1 MRFKIDNK
9 KGIIIYM
16 KSLLLI
22 DANSLIHRCFHALPP
37 LNNPKSQPVG
47 AIYGVSSVLLKILNQ
62 RKPDYIAALFD
73 RPEPTFRK
81 ERYDQYK
88 AQRPKAPD
96 ELISQLIEAHNLF
109 DAFSIKTFESPGFEA
124 DDLIGTMAKKFGVE
138 KNILVTILT
147 GDLDSL
153 QLVKD
158 GEIVVET
165 FKKGISETIEY
176 DRAGV
181 IERYGLEPEQ
191 LIDYKAL
198 VGDQSDN
205 IPGVLGIGQKTASII
220 LQKYKTLDGFLKKG
234 KKEKIYEKI
243 NNNREIALLSQE
255 LAKINTE
262 VPIDTNLENLM
273 FQMDRK
279 KILEFLAQNGFSS
292 LIKRIPK
299 SLIQQTET
307 PQEQNLFNGKN
318 DADKNLLFLDPDDH
332 SFLEIKED
340 DFNSETKIKISWDL
354 KNAYKFH
361 PFTSPYFD
369 VSLGYQLLGIDT
381 KDQDI
386 LSLNIF
392 KKEMSKKDFVLDSYS
407 WIKAQIKKRG
417 LLKVFDEIE
426 TPLIPVLANM
436 EIKGIKIDLKELD
449 LVTKK
454 LEKEIDKKRENI
466 ITQIGKDINLN
477 SPKQLLDYF
486 QNDLKLKIK
495 STGADVIEK
504 IKEKNPLPIFD
515 KLLEYRE
522 LFKIKTTYLDAFKR
536 LVFKDERIHP
546 TFLQLGA
553 STGRLSCQN
562 PNLQNIPQESEWSKE
577 IRNIFIPEKNNF
589 FVSFDYSQIELRVI
603 AFLTQDKNMVNTFK
617 TGGDIHTMT
626 ASKIFGVSIN
636 DVNQKMRR
644 TAKTLNFGMMYG
656 MGYRALAQ
664 SAKISQDEAKDFIK
678 RYFEE
683 FSSVKDWQQNILE
696 EARKTGISKNIN
708 GRQRDV
714 SSIHSPNPFLSSG
727 AEREAI
733 NMPSQSLAADILKL
747 AMKEVDFY
755 IKKNKK
761 EDIIK
766 MLLTIH
772 DELVFEVDKNEIEN
786 NKDSQ
791 TITDIKNIMESVYA
805 LGFPLVVD
813 CKIGKR
819 WGEMK

>member
-1 MRFKIDNK
+1 
-9 KGIIIYM
+9 M

-37 LNNPKSQPVG
+37 LNNPKGQPVG

-81 ERYDQYK
+81 ERYNQYK

-109 DAFSIKTFESPGFEA
+109 NAFSIKTFESPGFEA

-165 FKKGISETIEY
+165 FKKGISETMEY

-205 IPGVLGIGQKTASII
+205 IPGVLGIGQKTASAI
-220 LQKYKTLDGFLKKG
+220 LQKYKTLDAFFKKG
-234 KKEKIYEKI
+234 QKEKTYEKI
-243 NNNREIALLSQE
+243 NNSKEIALLSQE

-262 VPIDTNLENLM
+262 VPIDTNLDNLT
-273 FQMDRK
+273 FGMDRK

-292 LIKRIPK
+292 LIKRIPQSLTQENK
-299 SLIQQTET
+299 SSQR
-307 PQEQNLFNGKN
+307 QNLFNEKN
-318 DADKNLLFLDPDDH
+318 DVDKNLLYLDPDDS
-332 SFLEIKED
+332 SFSEIKED
-340 DFNSETKIKISWDL
+340 DFVSDVKIKISWDL

-361 PFTSPYFD
+361 EFTPPYFD
-369 VSLGYQLLGIDT
+369 VSLGYQLLGMDT

-386 LSLNIF
+386 LCLTVF
-392 KKEMSKKDFVLDSYS
+392 KKELLKKDFVLASYS
-407 WIKAQIKKRG
+407 WINTEIKRRG
-417 LLKVFDEIE
+417 LSKVFNEIE
-426 TPLIPVLANM
+426 IPLIPVLANM
-436 EIKGIKIDLKELD
+436 EIRGIKIDLKELN

-454 LEKEIDKKRENI
+454 LEKEINKKRENI
-466 ITQIGKDINLN
+466 IIKIGKDINLN
-477 SPKQLLDYF
+477 SPKQLLNYF

-495 STGADVIEK
+495 STGADILEK
-504 IKEKNPLPIFD
+504 IKEKNPLPIFNNI
-515 KLLEYRE
+515 LEYRE

-536 LVFKDERIHP
+536 LVFKDGRIHP

-577 IRNIFIPEKNNF
+577 IRNIFIPEKNNL

-603 AFLTQDKNMVNTFK
+603 AFLTQDQNMVNTFK
-617 TGGDIHTMT
+617 TGGDIHAVT
-626 ASKIFGVSIN
+626 ASKIFGVSIDN
-636 DVNQKMRR
+636 VDQKMRR

-683 FSSVKDWQQNILE
+683 FSSVKNWQKNVLE
-696 EARKTGISKNIN
+696 EARKTGISKNVN

-714 SSIHSPNPFLSSG
+714 SSIHSSNPFLSSG

-747 AMKEVDFY
+747 AMKEVNSY
-755 IKKNKK
+755 TKKNRK

-772 DELVFEVDKNEIEN
+772 DELVFEINKNEITN
-786 NKDSQ
+786 GKDSQ
-791 TITDIKNIMESVYA
+791 IVTNIKSIMENVYD

-813 CKIGKR
+813 CKIGER
-819 WGEMK
+819 WGEMR

>member
-1 MRFKIDNK
+1 
-9 KGIIIYM
+9 M

-37 LNNPKSQPVG
+37 LNNPKGQPVG

-81 ERYDQYK
+81 ERYNQYK

-109 DAFSIKTFESPGFEA
+109 NAFSIKTFESPGFEA

-165 FKKGISETIEY
+165 FKKGISETMEY

-205 IPGVLGIGQKTASII
+205 IPGVLGIGQKTASAI
-220 LQKYKTLDGFLKKG
+220 LQKYKTLDAFFKKG
-234 KKEKIYEKI
+234 QKEKTYEKI
-243 NNNREIALLSQE
+243 NNSKEIALLSQE

-262 VPIDTNLENLM
+262 VFIDTNLDNLM
-273 FQMDRK
+273 FEMDRK

-292 LIKRIPK
+292 LIKRIPQSLTQENK
-299 SLIQQTET
+299 SSQR
-307 PQEQNLFNGKN
+307 QNLFNEKN
-318 DADKNLLFLDPDDH
+318 DVDKNLLYLDPDDS
-332 SFLEIKED
+332 SFSEIKED
-340 DFNSETKIKISWDL
+340 DFVSDVKIKISWDL

-361 PFTSPYFD
+361 EFTPPYFD
-369 VSLGYQLLGIDT
+369 VSLGYQLLGMDT

-386 LSLNIF
+386 LCLTVF
-392 KKEMSKKDFVLDSYS
+392 KKELLKKDFVLASYS
-407 WIKAQIKKRG
+407 WINTEIKRRG
-417 LLKVFDEIE
+417 LSKVFNEIE
-426 TPLIPVLANM
+426 IPLIPVLANM
-436 EIKGIKIDLKELD
+436 EIRGIKIDLKELN

-454 LEKEIDKKRENI
+454 LEKEINKKRENI
-466 ITQIGKDINLN
+466 IIKIGKDINLN
-477 SPKQLLDYF
+477 SPKQLLNYF

-495 STGADVIEK
+495 STGADILEK
-504 IKEKNPLPIFD
+504 IKEKNPLPIFNNI
-515 KLLEYRE
+515 LEYRE

-536 LVFKDERIHP
+536 LVFKDGRIHP

-577 IRNIFIPEKNNF
+577 IRNIFIPEKNNL

-603 AFLTQDKNMVNTFK
+603 AFLTQDQNMVNTFK
-617 TGGDIHTMT
+617 TGGDIHAVT
-626 ASKIFGVSIN
+626 ASKIFGVSIDN
-636 DVNQKMRR
+636 VDQKMRR

-683 FSSVKDWQQNILE
+683 FSSVKNWQKNVLE
-696 EARKTGISKNIN
+696 EARKTGISKNVN

-714 SSIHSPNPFLSSG
+714 SSIHSSNPFLSSG

-747 AMKEVDFY
+747 AMKEVNSY
-755 IKKNKK
+755 TKKNRK

-772 DELVFEVDKNEIEN
+772 DELVFEINKNEITN
-786 NKDSQ
+786 GKDSQ
-791 TITDIKNIMESVYA
+791 IVTNIKSIMENVYD

-813 CKIGKR
+813 CKIGER
-819 WGEMK
+819 WGEMR